1 MLRGKTIA
9 LNASMIKEVMF
20 EISNL
25 DFKNLKSN
33 KNLEVKNLESNKKF
47 KPKVSRKKNHKDQTK
62 NK

>member
-33 KNLEVKNLESNKKF
+33 KNLESNKKF
-47 KPKVSRKKNHKDQTK
+47 KPKASRREKIIKIKPK
-62 NK
+62 INKIKQ

>member
-47 KPKVSRKKNHKDQTK
+47 KPKVSRKKKS
-62 NK
+62 